1 MSDEKAELRKIVKN
15 NLSDIMGT
23 LNGALDGQGLTTL
36 EPVIK
41 RLGYRSQLPHWYEE
55 FSQNNTIV
63 NRDGKTV
70 GSVLE
75 LLLVAVLET
84 GVLKNS
90 GIKLRVSPARGIDLP
105 DLDLGIKTP
114 SKNYCTSEPFFS
126 AYERL
131 YGNEHDCLIILTD
144 YQVAKASKDGFKI
157 KAESWRYLRASEIA
171 DAKLCRIALK
181 HRAALLEQDEST
193 AKRVFQFLAYVNQTD
208 WRGKTLLKLL
218 DHMDKPADQFN
229 TALAQIEKDFSKQ
242 NKNRFNKGREL
253 IPDADLQA
261 LQKVFPMARENL
273 GLTHQ
278 LDNWVT
284 EFLKDAYR
292 APSENEWQRLRNGP
306 LDGQIGMSFALQ
318 WRYNFGQLFGKID
331 DE

>member
-1 MSDEKAELRKIVKN
+1 MSDEKAELRKIVKD

-23 LNGALDGQGLTTL
+23 LNGALGGQGLTTL

-55 FSQNNTIV
+55 FSRNNTIV

-144 YQVAKASKDGFKI
+144 YQVAKASKDGFRI

-181 HRAALLEQDEST
+181 HRATLLEQDEST
-193 AKRVFQFLAYVNQTD
+193 AKRVFQFLAYVNQSD

-218 DHMDKPADQFN
+218 DQMDAPAGQFN

-242 NKNRFNKGREL
+242 NKSRFNNGREL
-253 IPDADLQA
+253 IPDADLQT

-318 WRYNFGQLFGKID
+318 WRYNFGQLFGKTD

>member
-1 MSDEKAELRKIVKN
+1 MSDEKAELRKIVKD

-23 LNGALDGQGLTTL
+23 LNGALEGQGLTTL

-131 YGNEHDCLIILTD
+131 YGNEHDCLIIFTD
-144 YQVAKASKDGFKI
+144 YQVAKASKDGFRI

-181 HRAALLEQDEST
+181 HRATLLEQDEST
-193 AKRVFQFLAYVNQTD
+193 AKRVFQFLAYVNKSD
-208 WRGKTLLKLL
+208 WRGKTLLRLL
-218 DHMDKPADQFN
+218 DQMDKPADQFN
-229 TALAQIEKDFSKQ
+229 TALAQIEKDFSEQ
-242 NKNRFNKGREL
+242 NKSRINKGREL
-253 IPDADLQA
+253 IPDADLLA

-292 APSENEWQRLRNGP
+292 APSENEWQRLRSGP

-318 WRYNFGQLFGKID
+318 WRYNFGQLFGKAD